1 MEILD
6 ALNYASGKKIL
17 LAFSG
22 GKDAIATAIYL
33 QENNI
38 QFDSIC
44 ETSFYF
50 PEQLKSIKDTAN
62 KLGIDVTY
70 KCSLSDDWLVKN
82 KKLIFSKN
90 SEINKWG
97 YAVRQQRT
105 VLKHAVENGY
115 DVTAYGRRTQEN
127 NVPKIMYNT
136 KKGIQFHPLRNH
148 KLDDVLSMI
157 KNRGIEMPFIYGT
170 TFGKIANNAPFY
182 VLLHATKEH
191 ISINKAWDI
200 CNEINPIF
208 YQKFGSL

>member
-1 MEILD
+1 MNSLE
-6 ALNYASGKKIL
+6 AQKYASDKKIL

-38 QFDSIC
+38 PFDSVC

-50 PEQLKSIKDTAN
+50 PEQLKSIKETAK
-62 KLGIDVTY
+62 KLCINVNY
-70 KCSLSDDWLVKN
+70 KCNLSDEWLIKN

-105 VLKHAVENGY
+105 VLKHALENGY
-115 DVTAYGRRTQEN
+115 EVTAYGRRSQEN
-127 NVPKIMYNT
+127 NVPRIMYET
-136 KKGIQFHPLRNH
+136 KHGIQYHPLRNY

-157 KNRGIEMPFIYGT
+157 KNRGIELPFIYGT

-182 VLLHATKEH
+182 SLLHASKEH
-191 ISINKAWDI
+191 LSLNKAWDI

-208 YQKFGSL
+208 YNKFSSI